1 MSANPLLPAVPV
13 FVAGIKYNLRFDF
26 DAIAEAEEIV
36 DRSLITGLRP
46 QDIRTP
52 KVRLVQAMFFAAA
65 HYDQPTLTYDVAKRL
80 VTRETLPDVW
90 PKVLEAWTAS
100 NPEPEVAEAE
110 DASADPPPA
119 QS

>member
-1 MSANPLLPAVPV
+1 MINPLLPAVPV
-13 FVAGIKYNLRFDF
+13 VMGGLNYTLRFNF
-26 DAIAEAEEIV
+26 ESIAEAEEIV

-52 KVRLVQAMFFAAA
+52 KIRLVQAMFFAAA
-65 HYDQPTLTYDVAKRL
+65 HFDQPSLTFDDAKKL
-80 VTRETLPDVW
+80 ITRETLPEIW

-100 NPEPEVAEAE
+100 NAEPETLETE
-110 DASADPPPA
+110 DAPADPIPA